1 MTYFSK
7 TDAAILRKV
16 RSQQPA
22 EPVPPQVIVQNVAP
36 ASEHVATA
44 PPAGAHPIVNIFVDP
59 NALELYVQFD
69 DAADP
74 SATFMSTPPQ
84 GSFPITNMYYNPTDG
99 MNYIQYDDAL

>member
-1 MTYFSK
+1 MSNRGITLSEVQMLDSMFSS
-7 TDAAILRKV
+7 IP
-16 RSQQPA
+16 SSG
-22 EPVPPQVIVQNVAP
+22 I
-36 ASEHVATA
+36 SGHVATA

-74 SATFMSTPPQ
+74 SATFTSTPPQ